1 MALSHFDERW
11 PQLVNSASVMGRLC
25 SARQVKSASSAL
37 VRRNPASRAC
47 WRSEVICDMLEKALL
62 FGGIRWKVGADLGVG
77 GWHGDTAARS
87 ALDEALHNEEWFVN
101 FLQGRGVFTD
111 GDGE

>member
-11 PQLVNSASVMGRLC
+11 PQLVSSASVMGRLC

-37 VRRNPASRAC
+37 VRRNPESRAC
-47 WRSEVICDMLEKALL
+47 WRSEFICDMLEKALL
-62 FGGIRWKVGADLGVG
+62 FSRIGWRVGADLGVG
-77 GWHGDTAARS
+77 GGHGDTAAWS
-87 ALDEALHNEEWFVN
+87 AFDEALHNEEGFVH
-101 FLQGRGVFTD
+101 FLQGRRVFTD

>member
-77 GWHGDTAARS
+77 GGHGDTAARS

-101 FLQGRGVFTD
+101 FLQG
-111 GDGE
+111 